1 MFPKQS
7 AAHHHTFHTR
17 DHQYFIYAPVS
28 LNTMLTFRCQEFDD
42 GTKFVE
48 SDMQVS
54 CLDDRYSTVT
64 STFGTAGLLLFAVA
78 PGALFLWVLWR
89 NRAILKKPPHLRSVE
104 EALIV
109 APAVVGW
116 VECFARIGKVRNHRL
131 PRPRVA
137 KYQPPT
143 RADQYGV
150 PPQLVPSES
159 VVVRVV

>member
-1 MFPKQS
+1 
-7 AAHHHTFHTR
+7 
-17 DHQYFIYAPVS
+17 
-28 LNTMLTFRCQEFDD
+28 MLTFRCQEFDD

-89 NRAILKKPPHLRSVE
+89 NRAILKKAPERRTKA

-109 APAVVGW
+109 APTAFLHSSYRPACWWYEPFFIILRLMMCGGLNVWFPRESETGRLSVG
-116 VECFARIGKVRNHRL
+116 HRAF
-131 PRPRVA
+131 RGR
-137 KYQPPT
+137 
-143 RADQYGV
+143 RD
-150 PPQLVPSES
+150 
-159 VVVRVV
+159 R